1 MTTRKAE
8 VARFKVASIFNP
20 LHVLGNPISVPD
32 IDSLKTF
39 SLSEHPLR
47 LIRPHIEGM
56 KSELIKY
63 HTLVKSFKP
72 LDQKGC
78 QGQRHVCAAVL
89 RLVEVQLGR
98 HSSLCICAARG
109 ADKRTQL
116 VPA

>member
-63 HTLVKSFKP
+63 H
-72 LDQKGC
+72 
-78 QGQRHVCAAVL
+78 A
-89 RLVEVQLGR
+89 LG
-98 HSSLCICAARG
+98 
-109 ADKRTQL
+109 
-116 VPA
+116 

>member
-1 MTTRKAE
+1 MTTRKSE
-8 VARFKVASIFNP
+8 VARFQVASIFNP

-63 HTLVKSFKP
+63 HALGLKSAKP
-72 LDQKGC
+72 LDERKDAKGK
-78 QGQRHVCAAVL
+78 
-89 RLVEVQLGR
+89 
-98 HSSLCICAARG
+98 
-109 ADKRTQL
+109 DK
-116 VPA
+116 